1 MLYPFFEQ
9 QSLQEVINQSNESH
23 TILSLVAKAKWAF
36 QIASAMAA
44 VHSSGQY
51 HMDLKPSNML
61 LNNENDV
68 VVIDWE
74 QCDASPF
81 FLAPEASGVWDVED
95 VESTERGE
103 RQERVRRLGYTDS
116 HLDPPNTTNEPFQID
131 FVTSIGDEAD
141 RTTSRCTIPHLL
153 GRRMHPI
160 LPALSC
166 LNT

>member
-1 MLYPFFEQ
+1 
-9 QSLQEVINQSNESH
+9 
-23 TILSLVAKAKWAF
+23 
-36 QIASAMAA
+36 
-44 VHSSGQY
+44 
-51 HMDLKPSNML
+51 MDLKPSNML

-74 QCDASPF
+74 QCGASPF

-103 RQERVRRLGYTDS
+103 RQERVRRIGYTDS
-116 HLDPPNTTNEPFQID
+116 HLDSPNATNEPFQID

-160 LPALSC
+160 LPALYC